1 MELLE
6 RLEALLLSAPLDL
19 ERLQSET
26 DEISCFYLIRVYYQL
41 QRKVTEQVK
50 LLGMFVGE
58 KKGEEKKENKKE
70 TGSDYHLKIIT
81 INQ

>member
-50 LLGMFVGE
+50 LLVGARYVCG
-58 KKGEEKKENKKE
+58 GEERRRKERE
-70 TGSDYHLKIIT
+70 
-81 INQ
+81 

>member
-1 MELLE
+1 MPEELAIVELLE

-50 LLGMFVGE
+50 LLVGARYVCG
-58 KKGEEKKENKKE
+58 GEERRRKERE
-70 TGSDYHLKIIT
+70 
-81 INQ
+81 